1 MTLASRFFRWHRW
14 IGYVV
19 ALQVLAW
26 MLGGVL
32 FAWLP
37 FQGWVKSADAVAK
50 PGLALPADWAAVL
63 AAELAGQPP
72 PLAVQAV
79 ATASGPAWRLRH
91 AAGDQWRSA
100 RGGELPAPDAAAVER
115 FAASLYKGDGR
126 LQAVQRL
133 AESPLRLGIVRE
145 AGERRDLWLARFD
158 DRLQTR
164 LYVDGRSGELL
175 AVRNE
180 AWVVYD
186 FFFRLHVMDY
196 QGGDDFNNP
205 LLRAAATVAL
215 GLVLTGL
222 VLLGLGLRR
231 RWRRRGVRGA

>member
-26 MLGGVL
+26 MLGGLL

-37 FQGWVKSADAVAK
+37 FQSWVKSADAVSR
-50 PGLALPADWAAVL
+50 PVLALPADWAAVL
-63 AAELAGQPP
+63 AADLAGQPP

-79 ATASGPAWRLRH
+79 ATASGPAWRLRT
-91 AAGDQWRSA
+91 ATGEQWRSA
-100 RGGELPAPDAAAVER
+100 HGGELTAPDAAAVGR
-115 FAASLYKGDGR
+115 FATSLYKGGGR
-126 LQAVQRL
+126 LSAVQRL
-133 AESPLRLGIVRE
+133 TEAPLRLGIVRE

-158 DRLQTR
+158 DPLQTR

-175 AVRNE
+175 AVRSE

-196 QGGDDFNNP
+196 TGGEDFNNP
-205 LLRAAATVAL
+205 LLRAAATFAI

-222 VLLGLGLRR
+222 VLLGFSLRR
-231 RWRRRGVRGA
+231 QWRRRGAQGA

>member
-1 MTLASRFFRWHRW
+1 
-14 IGYVV
+14 
-19 ALQVLAW
+19 
-26 MLGGVL
+26 
-32 FAWLP
+32 
-37 FQGWVKSADAVAK
+37 
-50 PGLALPADWAAVL
+50 
-63 AAELAGQPP
+63 
-72 PLAVQAV
+72 
-79 ATASGPAWRLRH
+79 
-91 AAGDQWRSA
+91 
-100 RGGELPAPDAAAVER
+100 
-115 FAASLYKGDGR
+115 
-126 LQAVQRL
+126 VQRL

-222 VLLGLGLRR
+222 VLLGLSLRR